1 MEEQAGPETGAQ
13 PIIAGLAEKVPSQLS
28 TDTKRRRI
36 GDSFQDLEA
45 KILEINLKIKTYKKD
60 FKENKDGIRAF
71 HETDEVYF
79 EHLMALSRKATKRLS
94 FGKLCHDVAQEALL
108 PDEKQFFEYAPKI
121 LQEGRF
127 LKLPKNIYWLGRDD
141 LGNAMLVR
149 HSYKSLY
156 ECITDA
162 ASVKE
167 DTDERPLRK
176 VIITGTPGIGKSF
189 FAYYW
194 LWRRMKDGKK
204 VIIETGDYCFIWNP
218 NFACRTLKTRRDYIS
233 LHTDDPEMVYL
244 VDSDSGKDIANAA
257 KCLTIMFSS
266 PRESNFHDFHKN
278 GAELFYLPLW
288 SMEEM
293 ETARKE
299 IYLSPRVSEKQM
311 KAVCAIYGP
320 IPRYALQYPVMKRS
334 FRKWSEKQ
342 AEREEISLMHDD
354 RLGRAIATADVLSL
368 ARSILLEEDPPKW
381 SYSAQLVHLD
391 LRVEVLEKLE
401 NQEHVCFEEFQEVRT
416 KWATA
421 YVFRKLME
429 DHKKQMLELAKKL
442 VFTSGRVSAY
452 GSLASHTFE
461 EIGHAVLSSGNV
473 KNGFSVRSLEG
484 DDATLDL
491 SKLASERSAVF
502 TFTKLKDIKPARE
515 GIYYRPW
522 AKNQASF
529 DSFTLLETNLLIFQ
543 CCLGNRDHPVVATG
557 LRALQKELDWKK
569 QACLIFVVPHH
580 NYEGF
585 GKQKLREL
593 KGKGRKASTDT
604 ISETE
609 SKFFT
614 TSLKQYV
621 LAIEENHYSGLIEN
635 GK

>member
-1 MEEQAGPETGAQ
+1 MEAQAGRETVTQ
-13 PIIAGLAEKVPSQLS
+13 PITAGVAEEVPSQLS

-36 GDSFQDLEA
+36 GDSFQEMKA

-60 FKENKDGIRAF
+60 FKENKDGIKDF

-79 EHLMALSRKATKRLS
+79 EHLMALSRKATEQLS
-94 FGKLCHDVAQEALL
+94 SRKLCYDMVQEALL
-108 PDEKQFFEYAPKI
+108 PDEKQFFEYAPKM

-127 LKLPKNIYWLGRDD
+127 LKLPNNIYWLGRDD
-141 LGNAMLVR
+141 LKNAMLVR

-162 ASVKE
+162 ASANE
-167 DTDERPLRK
+167 GTDDTPLRK

-194 LWRRMKDGKK
+194 LWRRIKDRKK
-204 VIIETGDYCFIWNP
+204 VIIETGNYCFIWSP
-218 NFACRTLKTRRDYIS
+218 DFACRTLKTRRDYIS
-233 LHTDDPEMVYL
+233 LLTDDPEMVYL
-244 VDSDSGKDIANAA
+244 VDSDSKKDIANAA

-293 ETARKE
+293 EIARKE
-299 IYLSPRVSEKQM
+299 IYVSPRVSERQM

-342 AEREEISLMHDD
+342 AERKEISLMHDD

-368 ARSILLEEDPPKW
+368 ARNILLEEDPPKW

-401 NQEHVCFEEFQEVRT
+401 KREHVCFEEFQEVRT

-421 YVFRKLME
+421 YVFRKLTE
-429 DHKKQMLELAKKL
+429 NHKKQMLELAKKL

-473 KNGFSVRSLEG
+473 KNGFSVRSLES
-484 DDATLDL
+484 DDAALDL
-491 SKLASERSAVF
+491 SKIASERSAVF
-502 TFTKLKDIKPARE
+502 TYSKLKDINPARE

-529 DSFTLLETNLLIFQ
+529 DSFTILETNLLIFQ
-543 CCLGNRDHPVVATG
+543 CCLGNRDHPVVDTG
-557 LRALQKELDWKK
+557 LRALQKELDWQKEV
-569 QACLIFVVPHH
+569 CLIFVVPHQ

-585 GKQKLREL
+585 RKQKLREP
-593 KGKGRKASTDT
+593 KGKGREARTGV
-604 ISETE
+604 ISEIE
-609 SKFFT
+609 SKTFIT
-614 TSLKQYV
+614 GLKQYV
-621 LAIEENHYSGLIEN
+621 LAVEEKHYSGLIEN
-635 GK
+635 GN

>member
-1 MEEQAGPETGAQ
+1 MEAQAGPETGAQ
-13 PIIAGLAEKVPSQLS
+13 PITAGLAEKVPSQLS

-36 GDSFQDLEA
+36 GDSFEDLQA

-79 EHLMALSRKATKRLS
+79 EHLMELSRKATERLS
-94 FGKLCHDVAQEALL
+94 FGKLSHDVVQEALL
-108 PDEKQFFEYAPKI
+108 PDEKQFFEYAPEI

-127 LKLPKNIYWLGRDD
+127 LKLSKNIYWLGRDD
-141 LGNAMLVR
+141 LRDPMLVR
-149 HSYKSLY
+149 HSYESLY

-167 DTDERPLRK
+167 DTEERPLRK

-194 LWRRMKDGKK
+194 LWRRMKDRKK
-204 VIIETGDYCFIWNP
+204 VIIETGNYCFIWNP
-218 NFACRTLKTRRDYIS
+218 DFACRTLKTRREYIS

-244 VDSDSGKDIANAA
+244 VDSDSRKDITNAP

-381 SYSAQLVHLD
+381 SYSAQIVHLD

-401 NQEHVCFEEFQEVRT
+401 NKEHVCFEEFQEVRT

-429 DHKKQMLELAKKL
+429 NHKKQMLELAKKL

-473 KNGFSVRSLEG
+473 KNDFSVRSLES

-502 TFTKLKDIKPARE
+502 TYSKLKDINPARE

-557 LRALQKELDWKK
+557 LKALQKELDWKK

-580 NYEGF
+580 NYDGF

-604 ISETE
+604 ISEIE
-609 SKFFT
+609 SKSFI

-621 LAIEENHYSGLIEN
+621 LAIEESHYSELIEN